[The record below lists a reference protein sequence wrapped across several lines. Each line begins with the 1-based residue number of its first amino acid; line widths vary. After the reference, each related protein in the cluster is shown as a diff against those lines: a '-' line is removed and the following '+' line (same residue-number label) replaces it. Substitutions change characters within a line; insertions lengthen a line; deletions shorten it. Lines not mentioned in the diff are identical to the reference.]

1 MNKQSLLL
9 ILAVSASAI
18 GLNGCSTKA
27 ESGAAIGSLVGAG
40 IGKSTANHR
49 DRRALV
55 GAVVGGIVGGAI
67 GDAQDRSTAASR
79 STTTHSVS
87 NHTHAQANRQVAAK
101 PSISHRHGNRTHSH
115 PGGAGQHAHNTGTT
129 HTAAQNQQV
138 VTRTVYVDRPY
149 YVPVARPSIVIGT
162 RYYPKRKHRVRHH
175 RHNRRHVRHGH
186 FH

>member
-67 GDAQDRSTAASR
+67 GDAQDRSTA
-79 STTTHSVS
+79 
-87 NHTHAQANRQVAAK
+87 
-101 PSISHRHGNRTHSH
+101 THSH